1 MKSILVILSILVL
14 SACSSSTSQNE
25 STDLETTNINPIET
39 QDTENTENQI
49 NETELTMTLVESHNS
64 KDSCYTVVD
73 EKVYDI
79 TTYIPLH
86 PGGERDIMKICG
98 RDGSSLFNREH
109 GGQQEPEE
117 MLASFYIGDLIQ

>member
-1 MKSILVILSILVL
+1 MKNLLAILSILVL
-14 SACSSSTSQNE
+14 SACSSYISQNE
-25 STDLETTNINPIET
+25 STDI
-39 QDTENTENQI
+39 ENQI

>member
-1 MKSILVILSILVL
+1 MKNILVILSILVL

-25 STDLETTNINPIET
+25 STDIETTNSKPIET
-39 QDTENTENQI
+39 QDTENQI